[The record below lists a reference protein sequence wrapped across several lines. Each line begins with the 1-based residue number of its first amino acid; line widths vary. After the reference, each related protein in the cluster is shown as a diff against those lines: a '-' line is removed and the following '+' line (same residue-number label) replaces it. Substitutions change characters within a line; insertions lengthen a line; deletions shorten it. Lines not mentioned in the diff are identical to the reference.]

1 MGRGRHRRH
10 ITIITAALRRAAGGW
25 AGEGAHQATRRK
37 EEDKWTVQEGARR
50 RGVGEEKVGRNV
62 GKQQSGGR
70 GGREVY
76 KRWGE
81 SSARRAHVRPEKE
94 EGGRKGGLGEK
105 QGEGS
110 RGEIKGGNE
119 KKEMQV
125 QTSAGCG
132 AGGGGCRGEDVGGY
146 GGAAG
151 AKASARE
158 GNGGAS
164 KEDER
169 DLERER
175 KPGGSG
181 GPGGGKWGDGGRKR
195 NVRAFL
201 RRRRRRR
208 RRRVVGARRP
218 AAGAAGVKK
227 WAGVSEKRGVGG
239 VFNNEL
245 ERSEDGRLGGSR
257 RARERL
263 GAGEDAIR
271 EEEEEE
277 EEGEKAPR
285 EGKRPE
291 EPTCFSEHGKAQEH
305 KGVVCSVL
313 CVVVGSKTQKKRGR
327 GFSQSVGPRG
337 LSSCASPLSSR
348 HPSQEGAV
356 DEGREGGGGAKVH
369 WRCVRR

>member
-1 MGRGRHRRH
+1 MR
-10 ITIITAALRRAAGGW
+10 
-25 AGEGAHQATRRK
+25 
-37 EEDKWTVQEGARR
+37 
-50 RGVGEEKVGRNV
+50 
-62 GKQQSGGR
+62 
-70 GGREVY
+70 
-76 KRWGE
+76 
-81 SSARRAHVRPEKE
+81 
-94 EGGRKGGLGEK
+94 
-105 QGEGS
+105 
-110 RGEIKGGNE
+110 
-119 KKEMQV
+119 
-125 QTSAGCG
+125 C
-132 AGGGGCRGEDVGGY
+132 GGGCRGEDVGGY

-239 VFNNEL
+239 VFNNDL
-245 ERSEDGRLGGSR
+245 ERSEDGRLGGRR

-271 EEEEEE
+271 EEEEEEE

-356 DEGREGGGGAKVH
+356 DEGREGGGGGKGTLEVRAAIKVEK
-369 WRCVRR
+369 RRGRPCLIKSGSKRQRRKGAQAAGKGNVDGRKSSAPDGRRRRQ